1 MTTATREWASGVGV
15 LDKAS
20 ALLEIVEQAPAPLSE
35 LVSRSGLAR
44 PTAYRIAVALERLG
58 LLTRDSHGRFVLGPR
73 LGTLAVEARYDRLAR
88 AAAPVLAELHAAT
101 GLEARV
107 LRRRGRVQICV
118 ATSADGVAGSG
129 GTEKAPVG
137 TARPVTAGAVA
148 LVLLAWEDPEEI
160 YHGLRGARFTAG
172 QLSQVRR
179 RGWARGADVMV
190 PGEVAYAV
198 PVRIG
203 DGRVVAALS
212 VSGTP
217 SRMDLIPSRR
227 LGAAVFDSAAE
238 LGDALQRAHT
248 APAAPRGRYGRTASG
263 TR

>member
-1 MTTATREWASGVGV
+1 MTTAAREWVSGVGV

-20 ALLEIVEQAPAPLSE
+20 VLLEIVEQAPAPLSE

-44 PTAYRIAVALERLG
+44 PTVYRIAVALERLG
-58 LLTRDSHGRFVLGPR
+58 LLTRDCRGRFVLGPR
-73 LGTLAVEARYDRLAR
+73 FGALAVQARYDRLVR

-101 GLEARV
+101 GLEARIV
-107 LRRRGRVQICV
+107 RRRGRVQVCV
-118 ATSADGVAGSG
+118 ATSADGVAGPVG
-129 GTEKAPVG
+129 ADKAPVG
-137 TARPVTAGAVA
+137 TARPVTAGPVA
-148 LVLLAWEDPEEI
+148 LVLLAWEEPEEI
-160 YHGLRGARFTAG
+160 YHGLRGARFTAY

-198 PVRIG
+198 PVRGG

-217 SRMDLIPSRR
+217 GRMGLVPSRR

-238 LGDALQRAHT
+238 LGDALQRART
-248 APAAPRGRYGRTASG
+248 APAAPRAPAAQRGR
-263 TR
+263 